1 MRTFVEQT
9 ATAAT
14 ASREST
20 MAKSAALLAVALV
33 EEVVA
38 PDDRAEGSVGF
49 CEKRVLPLPLGNE
62 ICHLK
67 RVG

>member
-1 MRTFVEQT
+1 
-9 ATAAT
+9 
-14 ASREST
+14 